1 MKKVAGLLLLLVV
14 FHGHTALCQ
23 GKDAPYPGC
32 GTITIETRQS
42 GAAAFTSWSN
52 YIEREGIRLDRT
64 DPIFFQLNTL
74 PISMKKSNC
83 EYFIESSVNDRG
95 DIRIQMK
102 WKKLVADSTAKEST
116 TYQNW
121 VYDPTKK
128 SIPFI
133 LYNEIM
139 RLVDN
144 FGNYLV
150 WYNR

>member
-1 MKKVAGLLLLLVV
+1 MTKSAWLLLLLMTLYTPAS
-14 FHGHTALCQ
+14 FSQ

-32 GTITIETRQS
+32 GTITIETRLP
-42 GAAAFTSWSN
+42 GAAAFSSWSG

-74 PISMKKSNC
+74 PITMKKSNC

-102 WKKLVADSTAKEST
+102 WKKLVADSTQQGSPD
-116 TYQNW
+116 YQKW
-121 VYDPTKK
+121 AYDPAKK
-128 SIPFI
+128 SIPFT